1 MTNAKSL
8 MNTTMPLSQAMKEA
22 PNVSG
27 CYQIYQG
34 DKLVYVGKAQD
45 GIRKRFVQY
54 YNGTTAHYS
63 SAERILANK
72 DNLSVKWKV
81 IEDSAMVTEQEAK
94 WIRSHKPEWNVQSG
108 WGEKGVL
115 SKNNSQLSKAS
126 NKGKAKANPVTVG
139 AAATSSMAPELALA
153 KVIGSSAMNAA
164 GGAVV
169 GTTIVETAKAIKN
182 NDDASTTVGN
192 VAGQGTRAFLSAGGG
207 AVVGELV
214 GLGAIALG
222 AGPIGWAL
230 AAGGGALAAS
240 KAISDSSG
248 GVAEKVSS
256 AVSDGMDNL
265 RLNSVVVDGVC
276 DIAENISLGL
286 GSLWDNTFGSWFL

>member
-1 MTNAKSL
+1 MTKEKSL
-8 MNTTMPLSQAMKEA
+8 MNKTMPLSLAMKKA

-81 IEDSAMVTEQEAK
+81 IEDKTMVTEQEAK
-94 WIRSHKPEWNVQSG
+94 WIRRHKPEWNVQSG

-115 SKNNSQLSKAS
+115 SKNKSQTL
-126 NKGKAKANPVTVG
+126 NKGECK
-139 AAATSSMAPELALA
+139 TSPISAGTTIPASMAPELALA
-153 KVIGSSAMNAA
+153 EVIGSSAKNAA

-169 GTTIVETAKAIKN
+169 GTVLVETAKAIKN

-192 VAGQGTRAFLSAGGG
+192 LVGQGTRVAFSAGGG
-207 AVVGELV
+207 AVIGELA

-222 AGPIGWAL
+222 AGPIGWGVTVGIGAI
-230 AAGGGALAAS
+230 AGS
-240 KAISDSSG
+240 KAIANSTG
-248 GVAEKVSS
+248 GAAEKVSS
-256 AVSDGMDNL
+256 AVSDGMENL
-265 RLNSVVVDGVC
+265 RMNSTLADGVC
-276 DIAENISLGL
+276 TVAENIGMEL

>member
-8 MNTTMPLSQAMKEA
+8 MNTTMPLSQAMKDA

-81 IEDSAMVTEQEAK
+81 IEDSSMVTEQEAK
-94 WIRSHKPEWNVQSG
+94 WIRNLKPEWNNQSG
-108 WGEKGVL
+108 WGDKGVL
-115 SKNNSQLSKAS
+115 IKVNEQSSKVS
-126 NKGKAKANPVTVG
+126 NKGKSKPKSTATG
-139 AAATSSMAPELALA
+139 IAATSSVAPELALV
-153 KVIGSSAMNAA
+153 KVVGSSAMNAA

-169 GTTIVETAKAIKN
+169 GTTVVETVKAIKN
-182 NDDASTTVGN
+182 NDDASTAIGN
-192 VAGQGTRAFLSAGGG
+192 VVGQSTRAAMSAGVG
-207 AVVGELV
+207 ALVGEGL

-222 AGPIGWAL
+222 AGPIGWL
-230 AAGGGALAAS
+230 AVAGGSALIAS
-240 KAISDSSG
+240 KAISDSTE
-248 GVAEKVSS
+248 GVAEKVSY
-256 AVSDGMDNL
+256 AVSDGFENL
-265 RLNSVVVDGVC
+265 RLNSSVVDAAC
-276 DIAENISLGL
+276 DVAENIGMGL